1 MNCRRFQ
8 HRLYEYLD
16 GSLSRGAQAAAE
28 RHLSGCATCR
38 EALRAERQVA
48 QSLSERFRRTTD
60 SLQLPPEVQH
70 RVLAA
75 LPAQRPTLAEGQGRT
90 SLPGPRAVLAEQLES
105 VFSWGRWAWPVG
117 LAASVLVLLTGVF
130 LHVRAPGPQTGPT
143 QPHLAGSSIQ
153 VQFSYVV
160 PTYTFRQEGGYVVDA
175 LTYQTNFVNER
186 LPAEL
191 ARLK

>member
-28 RHLSGCATCR
+28 KHLSGCAACR
-38 EALRAERQVA
+38 ETLRAERQVA
-48 QSLSERFRRTTD
+48 QSLSERFRQTTD

-70 RVLAA
+70 RVLAPLA
-75 LPAQRPTLAEGQGRT
+75 DQRPE
-90 SLPGPRAVLAEQLES
+90 PPEEPFS

-117 LAASVLVLLTGVF
+117 LAASVMLLLAGVF
-130 LHVRAPGPQTGPT
+130 LHVRAFRPQVGPA
-143 QPHLAGSSIQ
+143 QPLRAGNPIQ

-160 PTYTFRQEGGYVVDA
+160 PAYTFRQEGGLVVDT
-175 LTYQTNFVNER
+175 LTYQTNVVNER
-186 LPAEL
+186 LPAE
-191 ARLK
+191 

>member
-16 GSLSRGAQAAAE
+16 GSLSRRAKTAAE
-28 RHLSGCATCR
+28 KHLSGCAACR
-38 EALRAERQVA
+38 QTLLAERQVA
-48 QSLSERFRRTTD
+48 QSLCERFRQTTD

-75 LPAQRPTLAEGQGRT
+75 LAVQRRAPAEEQATL
-90 SLPGPRAVLAEQLES
+90 
-105 VFSWGRWAWPVG
+105 FSWGRCAWPVG
-117 LAASVLVLLTGVF
+117 LAASVLVLLAGVF
-130 LHVRAPGPQTGPT
+130 LHVRAFRPQLGPA
-143 QPHLAGSSIQ
+143 QPHPAGSGIQ

-160 PTYTFRQEGGYVVDA
+160 PTYTFRQEGGQVVDA
-175 LTYQTNFVNER
+175 LTYQTNVVNER
-186 LPAEL
+186 LPAEQ